1 MRTRISKVA
10 KHNGEPVGY
19 VVKIRGIKFP
29 RATQGWYFPKD
40 CKPETALRMALNDYE
55 NYLKDN
61 IGLKSIK

>member
-10 KHNGEPVGY
+10 KHNGKPVGY

-29 RATQGWYFPKD
+29 RSTQGWYFPKD
-40 CKPETALRMALNDYE
+40 CNPETALRMALNDYE